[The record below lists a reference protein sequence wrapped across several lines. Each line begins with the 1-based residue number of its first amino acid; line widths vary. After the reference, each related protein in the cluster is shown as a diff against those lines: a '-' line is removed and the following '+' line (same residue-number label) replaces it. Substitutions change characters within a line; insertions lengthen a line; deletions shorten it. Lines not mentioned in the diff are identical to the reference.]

1 MADSEQAQSISKK
14 SQQVRRSFLDL
25 ISCMKE
31 KKHDISPSPAEI
43 IDALERFTLW
53 ARNLGAMHSPTAKLS
68 LDHRLSAAHDIR
80 QQICL
85 QLDEVATALEDLM
98 SIVQGISPNR
108 DMAFDMDIEVED
120 VDEESLEI
128 DGLEDEDATIEP
140 FDEAHMLIEVISE
153 SISYLFRIGILV
165 RKSTPR
171 DRFKR
176 ALQASDLAFPASF
189 DVDYVRQKH
198 PKIRE
203 GSLLG
208 RLGGGIAKRR
218 QFIRY
223 CRDHRNRLGAD
234 DLGEE
239 GKLIDARTEHSQSKA
254 TTFLPQKVEE
264 VEDDAVSF
272 MSASTATESL
282 SNLKLP
288 LLADLSNNNEAFE
301 CPICFT
307 IQSFQTERSWRIHA
321 FRDLK
326 AYLCTVG
333 DEECDARFFGDRDTW
348 FEHELKEH
356 RARYTC
362 SLCGHGP
369 LGPKQ
374 IRAHIQ
380 TAHGPFSDDQLQM
393 LLDAGREALTKI
405 RAKDCPF
412 CHDWEDALHLRTN
425 PGGKSTLPG
434 EPTQDIFV
442 STTRFKRHVAVH
454 QEQLAIFA
462 LPRATE
468 ENGTRESASDGH
480 SHSHVL
486 SVSEDD
492 EAIERGKLSHLDISS
507 LQPEPDTA
515 ETRRSLTGRWP
526 EDPAT
531 SAVPPEE
538 ASGETF
544 QKRVE
549 NDRTKN
555 EERLETLRKAE
566 EEREKTHEKGM
577 RAAEETR
584 MRLEAALKLAGI
596 GAKPEATKTAQGQAV
611 EEVVPQESVE
621 GDARV
626 RSETE
631 LKAAEGRGER
641 ATKGQA
647 EVDSRRDL
655 EADLKPTYEAW
666 KEAEAYAGAKDLPRI
681 YARTAFDDKDKVK
694 KDRDEEA
701 QRQRLRERMAGMPAP
716 SRPNARNAYN
726 FDWPGIPMRDETGRR
741 VNSKEAQR
749 ESTPRRTPEKVLTE
763 AARQRLAKR
772 FEPSKQDTVNP
783 EGRRRRV
790 LYDDGTYRWEEPK
803 EDEIDNQRRENTVIM
818 PEPPRAN
825 IGRSRASASK
835 RPEEVPIDDYIPVL
849 VRPTE
854 RLRRTHDEETRGERK
869 EPTEAT
875 DRERLV
881 ERFER
886 RPGDVDPWGPG
897 RPVRSQ
903 DKSQDPQDQT
913 PAPDEASSQTTYKL
927 SDLPDQLSG
936 DDADESDHP
945 QGNFSRT
952 KKKRP
957 AVYINGQRVLDITRS
972 ERSRRERVVIVDGP
986 PPTTRGFDKIRP
998 PPPPPTTLSSNSGM
1012 PRNWPDGDDNDRGI
1026 ASRRARNDDEISRR
1040 LEYREEQRQRE
1051 KRFRARIAEAN
1062 AVIDSR
1068 PAVPRAPTP
1077 RRNAEQEEKKVLQGD
1092 ESARSSSVTTPDLP
1106 ISRPSAPPPPDYQD
1120 YRQRFPSLAP
1130 PPPPPRDSDS
1140 LRPLHFEMP
1149 PPPRPPTPPPRSG
1162 PGKPEGENKETE

>member
-1 MADSEQAQSISKK
+1 MADSEQAQSISEK

-25 ISCMKE
+25 TSCMKE
-31 KKHDISPSPAEI
+31 KQHDTSPSPAEI

-68 LDHRLSAAHDIR
+68 LDHRLSTAHDIR

-85 QLDEVATALEDLM
+85 QLDEVTTALEDLM
-98 SIVQGISPNR
+98 SIVQGTSPNR
-108 DMAFDMDIEVED
+108 DMAFDMDVEIED
-120 VDEESLEI
+120 VDKESLEI

-176 ALQASDLAFPASF
+176 ALQVSDLAFPASF

-203 GSLLG
+203 SSLLG

-234 DLGEE
+234 GLGEE

-333 DEECDARFFGDRDTW
+333 DEECDVRFFGDRDTW

-393 LLDAGREALTKI
+393 LLDAGREALTKV

-412 CHDWEDALHLRTN
+412 CHDWEDALRLRTN
-425 PGGKSTLPG
+425 PGGKLTLLG
-434 EPTQDIFV
+434 ELTQDIFV

-492 EAIERGKLSHLDISS
+492 EAIERGKSSHLDISS
-507 LQPEPDTA
+507 LQLEPDTA
-515 ETRRSLTGRWP
+515 ETRRSLTGRWLQ
-526 EDPAT
+526 DPAT
-531 SAVPPEE
+531 SALPSAEISLE
-538 ASGETF
+538 DLR
-544 QKRVE
+544 KRVE
-549 NDRTKN
+549 NDEIKY
-555 EERLETLRKAE
+555 EELLETLRKAE
-566 EEREKTHEKGM
+566 EERVQTHERGM
-577 RAAEETR
+577 RAAEETQI
-584 MRLEAALKLAGI
+584 RLEAALKLAGI
-596 GAKPEATKTAQGQAV
+596 GAKPEATKTTQERAV
-611 EEVVPQESVE
+611 EEVVPQEAVE
-621 GDARV
+621 GDIRV

-631 LKAAEGRGER
+631 LNPAEERGKRE
-641 ATKGQA
+641 TEGQA
-647 EVDSRRDL
+647 EVDSRREL
-655 EADLKPTYEAW
+655 EADLKPTYEG
-666 KEAEAYAGAKDLPRI
+666 KKEEAEEHARAEEIPQIGPR
-681 YARTAFDDKDKVK
+681 TVFDDD
-694 KDRDEEA
+694 
-701 QRQRLRERMAGMPAP
+701 
-716 SRPNARNAYN
+716 
-726 FDWPGIPMRDETGRR
+726 GI
-741 VNSKEAQR
+741 
-749 ESTPRRTPEKVLTE
+749 
-763 AARQRLAKR
+763 
-772 FEPSKQDTVNP
+772 
-783 EGRRRRV
+783 
-790 LYDDGTYRWEEPK
+790 YRWEEEEVDSQQRESSPDVIPTLRLDTFNPGSQHRLLY
-803 EDEIDNQRRENTVIM
+803 EDGIYRWEEEEVDNQQRERSPVVI
-818 PEPPRAN
+818 PEPREAN
-825 IGRSRASASK
+825 IGRARASASK
-835 RPEEVPIDDYIPVL
+835 PPDKVPA
-849 VRPTE
+849 
-854 RLRRTHDEETRGERK
+854 DEETQRKRMAQRERRAQR
-869 EPTEAT
+869 EGMAQRERRAQREGMAQRERRANRLGQNELTEAD

-881 ERFER
+881 KRFER
-886 RPGDVDPWGPG
+886 RPGEDDYYRLRDQGSPG
-897 RPVRSQ
+897 RPARSQ
-903 DKSQDPQDQT
+903 DKSQDQTSASGEATDQPT
-913 PAPDEASSQTTYKL
+913 PRL
-927 SDLPDQLSG
+927 FNLPGQLSG
-936 DDADESDHP
+936 DDADESDRP
-945 QGNFSRT
+945 QGSVSR
-952 KKKRP
+952 KKKRRP
-957 AVYINGQRVLDITRS
+957 AAIYINDERVDMARS
-972 ERSRRERVVIVDGP
+972 DRNHHRPVVIVDRSP
-986 PPTTRGFDKIRP
+986 LVPRGVDKIRP
-998 PPPPPTTLSSNSGM
+998 VPPPPTVISSNPVM
-1012 PRNWPDGDDNDRGI
+1012 PRKWPDGDDKDRPSH
-1026 ASRRARNDDEISRR
+1026 SRHAESDDETSRR
-1040 LEYREEQRQRE
+1040 LELSERREEERQRGRLR
-1051 KRFRARIAEAN
+1051 KREQIQTRIAEAN
-1062 AVIDSR
+1062 AAIASR
-1068 PAVPRAPTP
+1068 PVVPQAPTP
-1077 RRNAEQEEKKVLQGD
+1077 TRDAEQQGKRIP
-1092 ESARSSSVTTPDLP
+1092 E
-1106 ISRPSAPPPPDYQD
+1106 
-1120 YRQRFPSLAP
+1120 
-1130 PPPPPRDSDS
+1130 
-1140 LRPLHFEMP
+1140 
-1149 PPPRPPTPPPRSG
+1149 
-1162 PGKPEGENKETE
+1162 KPEGESKETERFEGEMKMARE